1 MGWSQAVNHCTPTTG
16 RGRTQ
21 KTQQESSD
29 LCIPCN
35 EHYRMF
41 QMLWDSGER
50 LVSHKVDFRGGAL
63 SFNLLSAEP
72 TARPGRRTPT
82 GTAWPR
88 PTRARPCA
96 VWSSQVRS
104 STFLFATWGLP
115 IWFLLSDSGK
125 IYHQALVDQ
134 NTCNDPNYIA
144 RIAFNVAK
152 IFRDPGSK
160 LTVLIPW
167 IWFIISLS
175 THFSVLQ
182 YGRM

>member
-96 VWSSQVRS
+96 VWSSQVKYSHKISIRNLMIS
-104 STFLFATWGLP
+104 YLVIVVRFWKDLP
-115 IWFLLSDSGK
+115 
-125 IYHQALVDQ
+125 
-134 NTCNDPNYIA
+134 
-144 RIAFNVAK
+144 
-152 IFRDPGSK
+152 PGSGW
-160 LTVLIPW
+160 PE
-167 IWFIISLS
+167 
-175 THFSVLQ
+175 HLQ
-182 YGRM
+182 WSQLHRQDCI

>member
-29 LCIPCN
+29 LRIPCN

-50 LVSHKVDFRGGAL
+50 LVSHKVDFRGGTL

-115 IWFLLSDSGK
+115 ILFGIYWLNLTMSSQFLSSLSSFSETNIVWAVLIWLFPVLTFNNVLPGLTINFIHFLL
-125 IYHQALVDQ
+125 
-134 NTCNDPNYIA
+134 
-144 RIAFNVAK
+144 
-152 IFRDPGSK
+152 
-160 LTVLIPW
+160 
-167 IWFIISLS
+167 
-175 THFSVLQ
+175 THFIQ
-182 YGRM
+182 